1 MQRPKSQTQEQARPR
16 IVDIIAEG
24 LSLVLVR
31 PWLLAVPIL
40 LDLFYWIG
48 VKIEPSALI
57 ASLIRI
63 VNESEVENSADVVS
77 SLEDMTST
85 DISQMIGFF
94 SPTMLNQS
102 PREDIYQ
109 LVDRVVWSPSSAGVV
124 LLVSLGLFLVSALV
138 AMIYGVPIG
147 DAILGRRRE
156 PMQLVRAII
165 SAWGRFLLL
174 IGLVIG
180 TLIGVAIPLLVV
192 AAIAGVGGIDL
203 IPLYTM
209 FFLIALIVAIF
220 VAPFVLDAIALIGA
234 GPIDA
239 IRFGSSIFRA
249 NKLQSAGMVL
259 ALVLVIFGLPP
270 IARPLLANLPGV
282 VISVA
287 LYALIVTGFIAASML
302 FFVDRLRKWR
312 PELIQVPQTAPAFD
326 LSRQGEIRS

>member
-40 LDLFYWIG
+40 LDLFYWVG
-48 VKIEPSALI
+48 VKIEPTALI
-57 ASLIRI
+57 ESLIRI
-63 VNESEVENSADVVS
+63 VNESDVENSADVVK
-77 SLEDMTST
+77 SLEEMTST

-94 SPTMLNQS
+94 SPTLLNQA
-102 PREDIYQ
+102 PREDLYQ
-109 LVDRVVWSPSSAGVV
+109 FVDRAVWSPSSPWVV
-124 LLVSLGLFLVSALV
+124 LLVILGLFLVSALV
-138 AMIYGVPIG
+138 AMVYGVPIG
-147 DAILGRRRE
+147 DAILGRRRA

-180 TLIGVAIPLLVV
+180 TLIGVAIPLLLV

-209 FFLIALIVAIF
+209 LFLIALVVAVFI
-220 VAPFVLDAIALIGA
+220 APFVLDAIALVGA

-239 IRFGSSIFRA
+239 IRFGSTIFRA
-249 NKLQSAGMVL
+249 NKLQSVGIVL
-259 ALVLVIFGLPP
+259 ALMLVIFGLPP
-270 IARPLLANLPGV
+270 LARPLLANLPGV
-282 VISVA
+282 IISIA

-312 PELIQVPQTAPAFD
+312 PELIQVPQTASAFD
-326 LSRQGEIRS
+326 LSSQGEIHS

>member
-1 MQRPKSQTQEQARPR
+1 MQRPNSQTQEQVRPR

-40 LDLFYWIG
+40 LDLFYWVG

-63 VNESEVENSADVVS
+63 VNESDVENSAEVVK
-77 SLEDMTST
+77 SLEEMTST

-94 SPTMLNQS
+94 SPTMLNQA
-102 PREDIYQ
+102 PRDDIYQ

-124 LLVSLGLFLVSALV
+124 VLVSLGLFLMSALV

-147 DAILGRRRE
+147 DAILGRRRA
-156 PMQLVRAII
+156 PMELIRAIV

-180 TLIGVAIPLLVV
+180 TLIGIAIPLLLV

-209 FFLIALIVAIF
+209 FFLIALVLAIF
-220 VAPFVLDAIALIGA
+220 ITPFVLDAIALIGA

-239 IRFGSSIFRA
+239 IRFGSTIFRA
-249 NKLQSAGMVL
+249 NKLQSVGVVL
-259 ALVLVIFGLPP
+259 ALMLVILGLPP

-282 VISVA
+282 VIAIV

-326 LSRQGEIRS
+326 LLSQGEKHS

>member
-1 MQRPKSQTQEQARPR
+1 MQRPKSQTQEQPRPR

-40 LDLFYWIG
+40 LDLFYWVG
-48 VKIEPSALI
+48 VKIEPNALI

-63 VNESEVENSADVVS
+63 VNDSDVENSAEVVK
-77 SLEDMTST
+77 SLEEMTST

-94 SPTMLNQS
+94 SPTMLNQA
-102 PREDIYQ
+102 PRDDIYQ
-109 LVDRVVWSPSSAGVV
+109 IVDRAVWSPSSAGVV
-124 LLVSLGLFLVSALV
+124 LLISLGLFLVSALI

-147 DAILGRRRE
+147 DAILGRRRA
-156 PMQLVRAII
+156 PMQLVRAIA

-180 TLIGVAIPLLVV
+180 TLIGVAIPLLLV

-203 IPLYTM
+203 ITLYTM
-209 FFLIALIVAIF
+209 FFLIALVMAVF
-220 VAPFVLDAIALIGA
+220 VAPFVLDSIALIGA

-239 IRFGSSIFRA
+239 IRFGSAVFRA
-249 NKLQSAGMVL
+249 NKLQSTGMAL
-259 ALVLVIFGLPP
+259 ALMLVIIGLPP

-282 VISVA
+282 IISIA

-326 LSRQGEIRS
+326 LVSQGEKHS

>member
-1 MQRPKSQTQEQARPR
+1 MQRPKSQSEKPARPR
-16 IVDIIAEG
+16 IIDIIAEG

-57 ASLIRI
+57 ESLIRI
-63 VNESEVENSADVVS
+63 VNESEVENSAEVVK
-77 SLEDMTST
+77 SLEEMTSS

-94 SPTMLNQS
+94 SPTLLNQV

-109 LVDRVVWSPSSAGVV
+109 LVDRAIWSPSSSGVV
-124 LLVSLGLFLVSALV
+124 LLLGLGLFLVSALV

-147 DAILGRRRE
+147 DAILGRRRA
-156 PMQLVRAII
+156 PMELVRAIA

-180 TLIGVAIPLLVV
+180 SLIVIAIPLLLV
-192 AAIAGVGGIDL
+192 AAIAGIGGIDL

-209 FFLIALIVAIF
+209 LFFIAIIGAVF
-220 VAPFVLDAIALIGA
+220 VTPFVLDSIALIGA

-239 IRFGSSIFRA
+239 IRFGSTIFRS

-259 ALVLVIFGLPP
+259 ALLLVIYGLPP

-282 VISVA
+282 IISIA
-287 LYALIVTGFIAASML
+287 LYSLIVTGFIAASML
-302 FFVDRLRKWR
+302 FFVDRLREWR
-312 PELIQVPQTAPAFD
+312 PELIQVPQAAPAFD
-326 LSRQGEIRS
+326 LSSQGEIHS